1 MPSEYGD
8 ISQTSTPQAK
18 IFPLRFAARDC
29 LPASHAPYNSVDT
42 LELDLAN
49 FDLAAPVCA

>member
-1 MPSEYGD
+1 MPLEYGD
-8 ISQTSTPQAK
+8 ISQTSTPQPK

-29 LPASHAPYNSVDT
+29 LPASHTPYNSVAT